1 MLFQKLVSI
10 VVGPPPWKS
19 RARRHVQLSAALI
32 SASSTSA
39 RKGFTRNAAA
49 PASRHRCRVPLVA
62 LRRQNHDGDVVACCP
77 ELMQEVEA
85 AHPAHP
91 EIED

>member
-1 MLFQKLVSI
+1 MLAQKLVSI
-10 VVGPPPWKS
+10 VVGLPTVEVTHPA
-19 RARRHVQLSAALI
+19 ARSVECGPYLGQQRLGPEGLQEKGCGARLE
-32 SASSTSA
+32 ASLPRS
-39 RKGFTRNAAA
+39 
-49 PASRHRCRVPLVA
+49 LVA